1 MRRIIF
7 IAIMALGVLVARAM
21 GYNEARQEALFL
33 TGKMA
38 YELGLNQAQYD
49 AVYEINFDYFMA
61 VSTQKNI
68 KGTYLNRRNYDI
80 KFVLTTHA
88 IQQVLQSRLL
98 LYPGNLEQRH
108 SGEDL
113 LPLPQPQEDVL
124 PRASLIPPLPRG
136 AQQEI

>member
-7 IAIMALGVLVARAM
+7 IVIMALGVLVARAM

-33 TGKMA
+33 TDKMA

-49 AVYEINFDYFMA
+49 AVYEIN
-61 VSTQKNI
+61 
-68 KGTYLNRRNYDI
+68 
-80 KFVLTTHA
+80 A